1 MATTQKRGDGYR
13 ITVSC
18 GYDLTGK
25 QIRRTTT
32 WKPEPGM
39 TARQIEKE
47 LARQA
52 VLFEE
57 KCKTGQVLDGNVKLA
72 DFAERWFTEYAEKQL
87 RPTTVAGYRK
97 MMPRINA
104 AMGHIRLD
112 HLQPHHLMHFYS
124 NLSEAGVR
132 CVTRWRAGVGL
143 RDWLNAQGM
152 TQKAFAQLSGVSAAK
167 LSGLLRG
174 GALYEQ
180 NARKIAQTVG
190 QPLESL
196 FEPVEPE
203 GKLSGNTVQ
212 HYHRLLSTIL
222 STAVKWQV
230 IFSNPCERVAPPKMQ
245 RKEASYLDEAQAAR
259 LLEALEDAPEEYRV
273 MVTLLLYTG
282 LRRGELCGL
291 VWSDIDFD
299 AGLLTVARSS
309 LYVPGKGIFED
320 DTKNQTSRRVLKLPD
335 GVTAMLKAYHIH
347 QRQRRLQLG
356 DQWHECGRLFT
367 TWNGQPIHP
376 DTLTTWFSG
385 FVKRNGLPPV
395 TLHSLRHTN
404 ATLLIAAGVNVKTVS
419 AHLGHSTIA
428 TTGNIYAHAIQ
439 SAEAAAA
446 EALENKLPIS
456 RRRQA

>member
-1 MATTQKRGDGYR
+1 MATTQKRGDSYR

-32 WKPEPGM
+32 WKPEPSM
-39 TARQIEKE
+39 TARQIERE
-47 LARQA
+47 LARQV

-57 KCKTGQVLDGNVKLA
+57 KCKTGQVLDGNVRFA
-72 DFAERWFTEYAEKQL
+72 DFAERWFADYAEKQL

-112 HLQPHHLMHFYS
+112 RLQPHHLMSFYA

-132 CVTRWRAGVGL
+132 CVTRWKAGQGL
-143 RDWLNAQGM
+143 KDWIHAQGM
-152 TQKAFAQLSGVSAAK
+152 TQKRLAQLSGVSASK
-167 LSGLLRG
+167 ISSLMHD

-180 NARKIAQTVG
+180 NAYKIAEVIG

-196 FEPVEPE
+196 FEPVEPL

-230 IFSNPCERVAPPKMQ
+230 IFANPCERVAPPKMQ
-245 RKEASYLDEAQAAR
+245 RKEAAYLDEAQAAR
-259 LLEALEDAPEEYRV
+259 LLQALEDAPVEYRV

-291 VWSDIDFD
+291 AWSDIDFD
-299 AGLLTVARSS
+299 TGLLTVARSS

-320 DTKNQTSRRVLKLPD
+320 ETKNQTSRRVLKLPD
-335 GVTAMLKAYHIH
+335 SITAMLKTYHIH
-347 QRQRRLQLG
+347 QRQRRLQMG
-356 DQWHECGRLFT
+356 DQWRECGRLFT

-385 FVKRNGLPPV
+385 FVKRNNLPYV

-446 EALENKLPIS
+446 EALENKLLMS
-456 RRRQA
+456 KRQQA